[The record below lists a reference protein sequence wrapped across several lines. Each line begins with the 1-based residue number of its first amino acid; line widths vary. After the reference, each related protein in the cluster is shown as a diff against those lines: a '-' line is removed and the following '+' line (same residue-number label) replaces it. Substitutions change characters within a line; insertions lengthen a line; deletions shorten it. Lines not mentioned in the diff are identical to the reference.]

1 MYIDGFNDKT
11 DKKQKGKYTFQV
23 SPDIITVTEV
33 IGCLHSSLNKKNIE
47 RIDKVFNDAVE
58 REIILS
64 NDSMDTLWEIDLS
77 GMSLP
82 VARAACRFIMKR
94 TLDHVKKT
102 GELDNLVFITGV
114 GKAQRLEQDTEE
126 DNFFSKE
133 DDHSDDHELPPV
145 SKKSFGTTALREYVR
160 QLLRDDFEPPI
171 YSFTPN
177 LAAGVVQVEKEMI
190 QKWINFQ

>member
-1 MYIDGFNDKT
+1 MNRDGFNDKT
-11 DKKQKGKYTFQV
+11 TNKQKGKYTFHV

-114 GKAQRLEQDTEE
+114 GKAQRSEQDTEE
-126 DNFFSKE
+126 DDFFSKE
-133 DDHSDDHELPPV
+133 DDHGLPPV
-145 SKKSFGTTALREYVR
+145 TKKSFGTTALREYIR

-177 LAAGVVQVEKEMI
+177 LAAGVVQIEKEMV
-190 QKWINFQ
+190 QKWIDSQ